1 MDFGRTTCE
10 RCGLPGGE
18 SGFCAN
24 CRVLNADP
32 GGGLYAASGAA
43 RLTARLIDLLL
54 FPLCLGVGWWLWL
67 GATAGEGQSPAKRM
81 LGLRVV
87 RADGSAM
94 GGGAVWFREGVAA
107 LLLTP
112 LLPLSALWALRS
124 PGRQALHDLL
134 AGSVVVDAEARPAAG
149 YERRRARAVQRE
161 TVLPPASVR
170 RPEPPRSRAPE
181 RSGSTG
187 GGDARPA
194 GPVSRPVS
202 RAPERSSK
210 PDHPHEQLPDDRP
223 MWPGGVP
230 PWERH
235 GPGAPTGG
243 VPPAPRTPPPQRP
256 AQPPPRWGE
265 PPPSPS
271 GGRTGGP
278 IEYSPRATTAMEKIA
293 ELEQMYRRGGM
304 SRTEFENERRRLI
317 AES

>member
-1 MDFGRTTCE
+1 MEFGRTTCE
-10 RCGLPGGE
+10 RCGLPRGE
-18 SGFCAN
+18 GGFCAN

-32 GGGLYAASGAA
+32 GGGLYAASGSA

-94 GGGAVWFREGVAA
+94 GGGAVWFREGIAA

-124 PGRQALHDLL
+124 PGRQALHDLP

-149 YERRRARAVQRE
+149 YERRRSRAADRAPL
-161 TVLPPASVR
+161 LPPSPVR
-170 RPEPPRSRAPE
+170 RPPPAQEPARSRAPE

-187 GGDARPA
+187 GGAARP
-194 GPVSRPVS
+194 SEPVS

-210 PDHPHEQLPDDRP
+210 PDRPHEQLPDDRP

-230 PWERH
+230 PWERR
-235 GPGAPTGG
+235 GPGPATGG
-243 VPPAPRTPPPQRP
+243 APPPSRPTPPPPRR
-256 AQPPPRWGE
+256 AQ
-265 PPPSPS
+265 PPSPS

-278 IEYSPRATTAMEKIA
+278 IEYSPRAATAMEKIA

-317 AES
+317 AGS